1 MAHGQRDMKV
11 HGGPTSVK
19 VLPSKSLKFEIGIMD
34 RSTAA
39 AAAVLP
45 SGERHLKAA
54 CTDDAGR
61 LGEA

>member
-1 MAHGQRDMKV
+1 MKV
-11 HGGPTSVK
+11 HGGRTSVK